1 MARRSVLKCAR
12 GKEELFRGHVGSVSS
27 SRGNIFQILWQVSY
41 DLSSSTW
48 FPVRT
53 VISQLGTQ
61 SRPLAQQFNFLNA
74 SANNR
79 WPLKW
84 TPKFY
89 ASIDFARDI
98 ISHLPVYIYRLY
110 RIVLYHI
117 FIHALCTLYIL
128 KHFSLKQWSFGI
140 PSVYSAF
147 ATEAVLSLN
156 MFDSVLFVI
165 FYSVLRWKRNRDEVM
180 QRSSLAMD
188 GRYVR
193 RKPGKVCGRIR
204 YVAPSSGL
212 PWAFI
217 ALLYRVLRRN
227 LDTRWFSLTINVITD
242 EYHGGGLPRP

>member
-12 GKEELFRGHVGSVSS
+12 GKEELFRGHVGLCRQVAGVS
-27 SRGNIFQILWQVSY
+27 FKYY
-41 DLSSSTW
+41 DKFLMIYRHLSW
-48 FPVRT
+48 FPVCT

-110 RIVLYHI
+110 RIVLHHI

-128 KHFSLKQWSFGI
+128 KHFSLKQWSFRI

-147 ATEAVLSLN
+147 ATGAVLLLN
-156 MFDSVLFVI
+156 MFDSVLF
-165 FYSVLRWKRNRDEVM
+165 YSMLRWK
-180 QRSSLAMD
+180 
-188 GRYVR
+188 
-193 RKPGKVCGRIR
+193 KK
-204 YVAPSSGL
+204 
-212 PWAFI
+212 
-217 ALLYRVLRRN
+217 
-227 LDTRWFSLTINVITD
+227 
-242 EYHGGGLPRP
+242 